1 LKWNT
6 SNFNLS
12 AAVFNR
18 NSSHLIDYVKWLD
31 PWQAQNIQDVTTKV
45 LKHNCFI
52 ALILM
57 HFSKLQFGYSFIQND
72 IKESTFL
79 TVFFE
84 FTKASVCGS
93 YNMQFLKNFTN
104 TISYRY
110 AERIAGD
117 SYSVVD
123 LGASYTFC

>member
-1 LKWNT
+1 MELT
-6 SNFNLS
+6 
-12 AAVFNR
+12 
-18 NSSHLIDYVKWLD
+18 D
-31 PWQAQNIQDVTTKV
+31 PWQAQNIQDVTTKGFETQ
-45 LKHNCFI
+45 LLYSFNLNAF
-52 ALILM
+52 AQ
-57 HFSKLQFGYSFIQND
+57 KLQFGYSFIQND
-72 IKESTFL
+72 IKESTFAL

-123 LGASYTFC
+123 LGASFYMLLSCLCLLTIFSIQSIQKRI

>member
-1 LKWNT
+1 MELT
-6 SNFNLS
+6 
-12 AAVFNR
+12 
-18 NSSHLIDYVKWLD
+18 D

-57 HFSKLQFGYSFIQND
+57 HLLKSYNLVILIQND
-72 IKESTFL
+72 IKESTFAFSQYSL
-79 TVFFE
+79 NSL
-84 FTKASVCGS
+84 KH
-93 YNMQFLKNFTN
+93 QFVGLQYAILENFTN

-123 LGASYTFC
+123 LGASYTLHAFELSLFANNIFNTGIQKRI